1 MPHARRAA
9 DKGAEKRKKGIF
21 KKTGRTVDKSKAL
34 AVGLTA
40 SGNRIRGLGRDQ
52 DQSPGPRRGRGM
64 GLSRL
69 LSCGSPRP
77 PR

>member
-1 MPHARRAA
+1 MPPCPESR
-9 DKGAEKRKKGIF
+9 GQGGGEKKERDIQKW
-21 KKTGRTVDKSKAL
+21 GRTVDKSKAL